1 MNKVIWKLFQL
12 NVLAKRN
19 LLEKF
24 HICISIFYIYIY
36 SNMWICIRYVL
47 ISLKD
52 KIEINNLHV
61 TWCFCLS
68 FYVEWIELANIKYY
82 RNNSIIRKDILS
94 VKSLELLFYL

>member
-1 MNKVIWKLFQL
+1 MKVISIK
-12 NVLAKRN
+12 
-19 LLEKF
+19 
-24 HICISIFYIYIY
+24 CISKKKFIREISHMYFYILYIYIY